1 VRYYSDP
8 ESLPTRSKGV
18 YLALA
23 RGLGHGQQFMAWC
36 DEAIALIAGT
46 EGS

>member
-1 VRYYSDP
+1 
-8 ESLPTRSKGV
+8 
-18 YLALA
+18 LALS
-23 RGLGHGQQFMAWC
+23 RGLGQGQQFMAWC